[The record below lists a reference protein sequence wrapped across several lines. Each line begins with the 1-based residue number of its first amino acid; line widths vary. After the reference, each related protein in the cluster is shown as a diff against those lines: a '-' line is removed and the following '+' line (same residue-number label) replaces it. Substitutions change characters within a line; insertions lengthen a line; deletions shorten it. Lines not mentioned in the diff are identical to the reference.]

1 VIQHLLSM
9 LRPVPLDKLVS
20 EDLYEAKRDL
30 LAASKNREYWESQER
45 MLMSRVDRLEEEAIG
60 EPGGPSEGLYTPKVD
75 GQWERHS
82 HSRPFDLPVFTEP
95 TADPSFVNSQPGH
108 P

>member
-1 VIQHLLSM
+1 MLHHLLAM
-9 LRPVPLDKLVS
+9 FRPVPLSRLAS

-45 MLMSRVDRLEEEAIG
+45 MLMSRVDRLNEEIL
-60 EPGGPSEGLYTPKVD
+60 SEDIVKDSTYNPNILDLPITPPPMPKVAT
-75 GQWERHS
+75 S
-82 HSRPFDLPVFTEP
+82 KT
-95 TADPSFVNSQPGH
+95 DPSFINSRVGH